1 MPLPCVFE
9 TPEEVIAASS
19 VLDTRR
25 RLIATDCR
33 RVTTHP
39 TERSAWISTPNMDL
53 VPELPPDCAT
63 VHFFEDGMMGPWEFN
78 KWPQLYEPKAPYAM
92 ACPGNPDI
100 LLCPT
105 NTFYVQDMKSVLPK
119 FKDTSLPW
127 TSIRSTDFKVTD
139 AFPVGE
145 YGILSTTRLDACS
158 EALEEIVGKV
168 EIVTEWMGNA
178 SMPDEEELATRRHSL
193 EQAENLVGRLH
204 QTFVKLFGGDLS
216 TFETMLIFRE
226 YQRVLLALRGWV
238 IYQSVIRPRLRDVA
252 TDYSQHPLPLRGVF
266 SSDPI
271 FVATMYRIGVPVW
284 YLRLT
289 SSFTSETVVGK
300 CVGHFSARVSFS
312 SRSVM
317 RFGQHRMDAPVWA
330 RPVND
335 DPTVSTLLERI
346 ERVSVSNHAVI
357 AETRDYDPD
366 RASQV
371 SMLDDDTNDMSVVML
386 DDVGADL
393 PVDIVAS
400 MQELEVGDDGK
411 GIMAA
416 MELAAAEDGGVWS
429 VHAGKSFTALNGNL
443 Y

>member
-1 MPLPCVFE
+1 MRPVMPLPRVLQS
-9 TPEEVIAASS
+9 PEEVIAASS

-53 VPELPPDCAT
+53 IPELPPDCPT
-63 VHFFEDGMMGPWEFN
+63 VRFFEDGMMGPWEFY
-78 KWPQLYEPKAPYAM
+78 KWAQLYDPKAPYAI

-100 LLCPT
+100 LFCPT
-105 NTFYVQDMKSVLPK
+105 NTFHVQDMKSVLPK
-119 FKDTSLPW
+119 FKDTALPW
-127 TSIRSTDFKVTD
+127 TSIRSKDFKVTD

-145 YGILSTTRLDACS
+145 FGILSTARLEACS
-158 EALEEIVGKV
+158 DALEEIVEKV
-168 EIVTEWMGNA
+168 GIVTEWMGKT
-178 SMPDEEELATRRHSL
+178 SVRDEDELTARQHSL
-193 EQAENLVGRLH
+193 GQAETLVGRLH
-204 QTFVKLFGGDLS
+204 QTYVKLFGGDLR

-238 IYQSVIRPRLRDVA
+238 IYQSVIRPRLLDVG

-266 SSDPI
+266 TSDPDM
-271 FVATMYRIGVPVW
+271 VLTMYRIGVPVW

-289 SSFTSETVVGK
+289 SSFTCKTVVGK
-300 CVGHFSARVSFS
+300 CVGQFSARVSFS

-317 RFGQHRMDAPVWA
+317 QFGQHRMDAPVWA
-330 RPVND
+330 RPVDD

-366 RASQV
+366 RASEV
-371 SMLDDDTNDMSVVML
+371 SMLEDDTNDLSAMRL

-393 PVDIVAS
+393 PVDVVAS
-400 MQELEVGDDGK
+400 MRELTVGHDRTGM
-411 GIMAA
+411 IAA
-416 MELAAAEDGGVWS
+416 M
-429 VHAGKSFTALNGNL
+429 
-443 Y
+443 